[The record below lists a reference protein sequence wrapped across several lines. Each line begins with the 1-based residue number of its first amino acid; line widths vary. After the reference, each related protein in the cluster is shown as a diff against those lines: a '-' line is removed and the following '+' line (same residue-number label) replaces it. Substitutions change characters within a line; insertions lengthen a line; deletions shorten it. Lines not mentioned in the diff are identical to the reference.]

1 MTLNVPKYFC
11 IHDKIDGF
19 LAQVEKV
26 SADEQVS
33 LDLSKIEFINPSNL
47 IMLITTSRVIFDR
60 TGKKVRWI
68 NVSSDVS
75 AYLERINISNV
86 AFIDFKLPSVW
97 ERLYRGSRKSSTL
110 IELQTI
116 DDWKGCGDAVK
127 QTKAILLRWFPEQLG
142 ETTNGICSL
151 LKETAENSI
160 DHSSEPSGQGY
171 CFYVLQKYHKEGK
184 DQIEIAVGDVG
195 IGIRNSLKRVAPDF
209 VSNDLLAIKRALFQ
223 GMSGRP
229 DKSGG
234 LGYKRV
240 REILKQRD
248 GTIQIRSGYGSI
260 SYSAHSEQQQ
270 NTEHRCSFPG
280 TQIIFKI
287 FS

>member
-11 IHDKIDGF
+11 IQDKIDGF
-19 LAQVEKV
+19 LAQVEKLNE
-26 SADEQVS
+26 DEQVS

-47 IMLITTSRVIFDR
+47 IMLITTSRVILER

-68 NVSSDVS
+68 NVSRDVS

-86 AFIDFKLPSVW
+86 DFIDFKLPSVW
-97 ERLYRGSRKSSTL
+97 ERLYRGSRKSNTL
-110 IELQTI
+110 IELQI
-116 DDWKGCGDAVK
+116 IADWKGCGDAIK
-127 QTKAILLRWFPEQLG
+127 RTKEILLQWFPNQLG
-142 ETTNGICSL
+142 RPTNDICSL
-151 LKETAENSI
+151 LTETAENSI
-160 DHSSEPSGQGY
+160 DHSSISPGHGY

-184 DQIEIAVGDVG
+184 DQIQIAVGDVG

-234 LGYKRV
+234 LGYKRI
-240 REILKQRD
+240 REILKQR
-248 GTIQIRSGYGSI
+248 GGKIQIRSGYGSI
-260 SYSAHSEQQQ
+260 TYSAHSEEQQ
-270 NTEHRCSFPG
+270 NTEHRCRFPG
-280 TQIIFKI
+280 TQIIFTI
-287 FS
+287 SS

>member
-1 MTLNVPKYFC
+1 MILIVPKYCC
-11 IHDKIDGF
+11 IHDKIDG
-19 LAQVEKV
+19 LLTQVEKV
-26 SADEQVS
+26 STGEQVS
-33 LDLSKIEFINPSNL
+33 LDLGKIEFINPSNL

-60 TGKKVRWI
+60 TGELVRWI

-97 ERLYRGSRKSSTL
+97 ERLYRGSRKSTTL

-116 DDWKGCGDAVK
+116 NDWKGCGDAVK
-127 QTKAILLRWFPEQLG
+127 RTKEILLQWFPNQIG
-142 ETTNGICSL
+142 RPTNDICSL
-151 LKETAENSI
+151 LSETAENSI
-160 DHSSEPSGQGY
+160 DHSSASPGQGY
-171 CFYVLQKYHKEGK
+171 CFYVLQKYHKDGK
-184 DQIEIAVGDVG
+184 DQIQIAVGDIG

-209 VSNDLLAIKRALFQ
+209 VNNDLLAIKRAIFQ

-240 REILKQRD
+240 REILKQRG

-260 SYSAHSEQQQ
+260 TYSAYSEEQQ

-280 TQIIFKI
+280 TQIILKI
-287 FS
+287 SS

>member
-1 MTLNVPKYFC
+1 MTLIVPKYCC

-19 LAQVEKV
+19 LAQVDKV
-26 SADEQVS
+26 HADEQAS
-33 LDLSKIEFINPSNL
+33 LDFGKVEFINPSNL
-47 IMLITTSRVIFDR
+47 IMLVTTSRVIFDR
-60 TGKKVRWI
+60 TGKRVKWI
-68 NVSSDVS
+68 NISRDVS
-75 AYLERINISNV
+75 AYLERIDINNV
-86 AFIDFKLPSVW
+86 DFIDFKLPSAW
-97 ERLYRGSRKSSTL
+97 ERLYRGTRKSKTL

-116 DDWKGCGDAVK
+116 NDWKSCGDAVK
-127 QTKAILLRWFPEQLG
+127 LTKEILIRWFPEQLG

-160 DHSSEPSGQGY
+160 DHSSDPSGQGY

-184 DQIEIAVGDVG
+184 NQIEIAVGDIG

-209 VSNDLLAIKRALFQ
+209 VSSDLLAIKRALFQ

-234 LGYKRV
+234 LGYRRV

-248 GTIQIRSGYGSI
+248 GTIQIRSGFGSI
-260 SYSAHSEQQQ
+260 TYSAHSEKQQ

-280 TQIIFKI
+280 TQIFFRI
-287 FS
+287 SS